1 MITCP
6 YMLALA
12 CKGEILCI
20 LLVFIM
26 HNLRC
31 STSVV
36 ASAGTCDTQKQN
48 KPKHPLPPKQQH
60 ILLEPCQVNTT
71 NQCSQQNYSK
81 VQARPTRVVQPELTG
96 DETTVFGFC
105 DNSMREK
112 RLALPQAWNASLVN
126 PTG

>member
-1 MITCP
+1 MITCH

-81 VQARPTRVVQPELTG
+81 VQARPISPELGVMTLLLATVSTACAGRTG
-96 DETTVFGFC
+96 AVASVERK
-105 DNSMREK
+105 SREPD
-112 RLALPQAWNASLVN
+112 RVTSPE
-126 PTG
+126 